1 MSEYASSQS
10 RGLKISVVRLGAQ
23 VVISTSLVQI
33 QPYSLYTYGSVSGI
47 GNAADC
53 KSVASAF
60 LVRVQGDPPDEF
72 FLILVMKNNKAD
84 GERVFPGEVRNSI
97 GKKGM

>member
-10 RGLKISVVRLGAQ
+10 RGLKISVVRLECTCGHLNFVGANPT
-23 VVISTSLVQI
+23 ST
-33 QPYSLYTYGSVSGI
+33 LYIYYGSVSGI

-60 LVRVQGDPPDEF
+60 LVRVQGDPPLRDNLNSGA
-72 FLILVMKNNKAD
+72 LI
-84 GERVFPGEVRNSI
+84 
-97 GKKGM
+97 